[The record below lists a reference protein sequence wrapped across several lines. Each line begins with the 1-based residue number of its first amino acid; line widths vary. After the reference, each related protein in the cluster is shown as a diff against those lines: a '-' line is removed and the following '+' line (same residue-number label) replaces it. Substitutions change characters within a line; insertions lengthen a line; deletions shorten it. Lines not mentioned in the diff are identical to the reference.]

1 MTRGV
6 RSRSALRAG
15 HQTDGYED
23 ASIGVM
29 CAGAY
34 LALVWIVVVI
44 GVCGMTI
51 RTLSTYADFI
61 KLDMISRE
69 GATAREVVTEGVRYG
84 MV

>member
-69 GATAREVVTEGVRYG
+69 GVNYG
-84 MV
+84 MVWQVGTRVGT

>member
-1 MTRGV
+1 
-6 RSRSALRAG
+6 
-15 HQTDGYED
+15 
-23 ASIGVM
+23 M

-34 LALVWIVVVI
+34 SALVWIVVVI

-69 GATAREVVTEGVRYG
+69 GVNYG
-84 MV
+84 MVWQVGTRVGT